1 MRGLRVRNSISNEK
15 RAVVTWPNSRHLV
28 QLGAANDVT
37 STSTDSRFY
46 VRVNWICNHWP
57 TYKYL
62 LLAKGVTQQPRI
74 RLRNGN
80 ILFELPLGVAC
91 WGLVSV
97 GVRYESRNVSR

>member
-1 MRGLRVRNSISNEK
+1 MVPSCQC
-15 RAVVTWPNSRHLV
+15 P
-28 QLGAANDVT
+28 
-37 STSTDSRFY
+37 DSRFY

-80 ILFELPLGVAC
+80 ILFELLLGVAC
-91 WGLVSV
+91 QGLVSL
-97 GVRYESRNVSR
+97 GVRYESGNVSR